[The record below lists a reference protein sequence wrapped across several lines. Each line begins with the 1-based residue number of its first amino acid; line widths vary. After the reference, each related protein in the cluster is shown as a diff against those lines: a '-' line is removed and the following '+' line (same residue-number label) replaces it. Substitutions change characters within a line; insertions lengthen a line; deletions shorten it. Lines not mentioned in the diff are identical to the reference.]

1 MADNTKKA
9 DAIGENVM
17 PNKQLI
23 AFYLGMEPCA
33 NGSMLKDIL
42 QNWDDEKLEKC
53 HDYIQWLF
61 PTAQPSQFN
70 SNAPQVDG
78 ETIKAW
84 KESRILQ
91 STLLEALD
99 RMCTFY
105 GLQVVVSVSPAQII
119 KAANYLER
127 KSNWQDAPPGHANHN
142 LLRLTRIIDSL
153 VTLGLPQYG
162 RALYVCLSSIA
173 AVEPER
179 ISEKTVSYWRKAAI
193 RKFELP
199 NMRRS
204 EKEILG
210 PRCTSPDSIDRCL
223 LGARGTNAT
232 LYEKRHFAF
241 RALEEAER
249 LGNSEVTEENL
260 KPLRTVL
267 NFISRNC
274 KYDVYE
280 LKDRLQPVQMKLEP
294 GYAMGPDMFSA
305 LFTEAAKYQLQQDEG
320 YGFAKTLALNALRV
334 EINVDLKKQ
343 HSGADNTQ
351 GIRQALLLL
360 ADVYEKVSD
369 THRADQVREQAG
381 DLC

>member
-1 MADNTKKA
+1 
-9 DAIGENVM
+9 M

-23 AFYLGMEPCA
+23 AFYLGMEPYT
-33 NGSMLKDIL
+33 NGSTL
-42 QNWDDEKLEKC
+42 QDVLHHWNDEQLEKC

-61 PTAQPSQFN
+61 PTVQPSQFN
-70 SNAPQVDG
+70 SNAPPVDD

-91 STLLEALD
+91 STLLEALE
-99 RMCTFY
+99 RMCAFY
-105 GLQVVVSVSPAQII
+105 GLQVVTCVSPPQII
-119 KAANYLER
+119 KATNYLER
-127 KSNWQDAPPGHANHN
+127 KSNWQDAPPGYANHN

-162 RALYVCLSSIA
+162 RALYMCLSSIA
-173 AVEPER
+173 AEEPER
-179 ISEKTVSYWRKAAI
+179 IADKTVSYWRKAAI
-193 RKFELP
+193 RKFELR

-210 PRCTSPDSIDRCL
+210 PRCTSPDNIDRCL
-223 LGARGTNAT
+223 LGARGSNAT
-232 LYEKRHFAF
+232 LYEKRHFSF

-280 LKDRLQPVQMKLEP
+280 LKDILQPVQMKLEP

-334 EINVDLKKQ
+334 ESNVDLKKQ
-343 HSGADNTQ
+343 HLNDDNVR
-351 GIRQALLLL
+351 GIQQALLLL
-360 ADVYEKVSD
+360 ADVYEKIGD
-369 THRADQVREQAG
+369 THRAGLICAQAG
-381 DLC
+381 ELR